1 MRANGENIRIPFLD
15 AFTDF
20 PPVHQANEMGLLAMG
35 GDLSPKRL
43 MEAYHKGIFPWF
55 NQDELILW
63 WSPDPRMVLFPD
75 RIKVSKSMRSVLR
88 SGRFRLTVNN
98 SFDQVI
104 ERCSRIPRHGQEGT
118 WITDKM
124 KEAYI
129 RLHELGKAHSYEVWK
144 DNELVGGLY
153 GVDLGRIFC
162 GESMFS
168 EVSNASK
175 FALIQLARKLN
186 EKGYMLIDCQS
197 YTAHLEGMGG
207 ELIPRAEFVEYLSRN
222 QEP

>member
-104 ERCSRIPRHGQEGT
+104 ESCSRIPRHGQEGT

-207 ELIPRAEFVEYLSRN
+207 ELIPRAEFVEYLSSN